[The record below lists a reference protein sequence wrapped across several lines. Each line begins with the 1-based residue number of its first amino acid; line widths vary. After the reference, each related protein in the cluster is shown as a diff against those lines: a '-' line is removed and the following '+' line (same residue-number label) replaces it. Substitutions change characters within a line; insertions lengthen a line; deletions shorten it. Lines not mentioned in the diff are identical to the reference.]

1 MDFESTVS
9 AIPPLGRGVHDATRY
24 ARCVVQFV
32 VGLIVGGSIVALLF
46 IVIAPSR
53 RVRAEKPLDRDVET
67 QLLLGEVPETTI
79 PPEPAP
85 DHPRNY
91 SENDLAELRRL
102 GQSTRKKR

>member
-1 MDFESTVS
+1 
-9 AIPPLGRGVHDATRY
+9 VHDATQY
-24 ARCVVQFV
+24 DPGVVQFV

-79 PPEPAP
+79 PPEPVP

-102 GQSTRKKR
+102 GQSSRRKR